1 MWYRKDDL
9 MRKYVKK
16 LIPVVAVEL
25 IDENYDDLK
34 SICGN
39 RIKFLTKTEPDAK
52 GALRTKMIGATI
64 STLEGDMNCTI
75 GDYIIQGIHG
85 EVYPCARDIFLESY
99 DEYKE

>member
-9 MRKYVKK
+9 MKKYVKK

-34 SICGN
+34 EICGD
-39 RIKFLTKTEPDAK
+39 RIKFSTITEPDSK
-52 GALRTKMIGATI
+52 GALRTKMTGATI
-64 STLEGDMNCTI
+64 ETLEGKMKCIT